1 MQWFEQSHLR
11 WCVYIRMKT
20 HARTH
25 ARAMFPEGDGRSEGG
40 GSLEDCNG
48 SVTTT
53 ADLDKPE
60 KLFCNTTPKDPLGGE
75 EWEVIF
81 QAKSHLCTKAGDST
95 RPFFYRK
102 CHSGGKK
109 KNGGVSKNLLLKDER
124 AAACFARRP
133 TIDAA
138 NGRGRA
144 LRNSKRATGEKKK
157 KEKIRREKNG

>member
-1 MQWFEQSHLR
+1 
-11 WCVYIRMKT
+11 MKT

-75 EWEVIF
+75 EWEVIL

-95 RPFFYRK
+95 RPFLQK
-102 CHSGGKK
+102 MSQWGKK
-109 KNGGVSKNLLLKDER
+109 KKRWCKQESFFSRMSVQLPASHGDPPSMPQTDEGVRCATAREQQGRKRRRKNP
-124 AAACFARRP
+124 A
-133 TIDAA
+133 
-138 NGRGRA
+138 
-144 LRNSKRATGEKKK
+144 GEK
-157 KEKIRREKNG
+157 RLRLDRLRLSL